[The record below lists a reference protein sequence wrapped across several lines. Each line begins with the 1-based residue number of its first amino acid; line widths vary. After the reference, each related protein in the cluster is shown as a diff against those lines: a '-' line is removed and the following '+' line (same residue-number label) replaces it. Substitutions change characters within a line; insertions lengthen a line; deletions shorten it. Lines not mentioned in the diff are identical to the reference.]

1 MIFEQTRKEV
11 VTTCLELAGK
21 GYLAGTGGNVAC
33 RIDGEHFA
41 VTPSATDY
49 YTMGPE
55 DICVLRMGDLVQVE
69 GNRRPSIEYKLHA
82 HVLRMRQDC
91 RASIH
96 THQPIASAY
105 SLLGRSL
112 EMRDPQHKNLLGQ
125 KAALVGYAPSGT
137 SWLTSK
143 LRRALRPKINA
154 YLMRNHGVLCC
165 GPTLGETVARAEA
178 LEMACASFFRESIHH
193 RITSAN
199 KPSLSGVLA
208 LLVNSEDMESLQ

>member
-1 MIFEQTRKEV
+1 MNFEQVRREV
-11 VTTCLELAGK
+11 VATCMELAER

-55 DICVLRMGDLVQVE
+55 NICVLRISDLVQVE
-69 GNRRPSIEYKLHA
+69 GNCRPSIESRLHA
-82 HVLRMRQDC
+82 NVLRVRRDC

-96 THQPIASAY
+96 SHQPIASAY

-112 EMRDPQHKNLLGQ
+112 EIRNPLHKNLLGQ

-137 SWLTSK
+137 IWLASK
-143 LRRALRPKINA
+143 LLKALRLEINA
-154 YLMRNHGVLCC
+154 YLLQNHGAVCC
-165 GPTLGETVARAEA
+165 GPTLGETAARIEA
-178 LEMACASFFRESIHH
+178 LERACTAFFRESIHN
-193 RITSAN
+193 RIASAN
-199 KPSLSGVLA
+199 KPSLSRVLT
-208 LLVNSEDMESLQ
+208 LLVNSEDMESL

>member
-21 GYLAGTGGNVAC
+21 GYLAGSGGNVAC

-49 YTMGPE
+49 YAMGPE
-55 DICVLRMGDLVQVE
+55 DICVLRLDDLLQVD
-69 GNRRPSIEYKLHA
+69 GNRRPSIEHKLHA
-82 HVLRMRQDC
+82 HVLRMRRDC

-137 SWLTSK
+137 SWLASK
-143 LRRALRPKINA
+143 LRKALRPEINA
-154 YLMRNHGVLCC
+154 YLVRNHGVLCC

-199 KPSLSGVLA
+199 EPSLSGVLA